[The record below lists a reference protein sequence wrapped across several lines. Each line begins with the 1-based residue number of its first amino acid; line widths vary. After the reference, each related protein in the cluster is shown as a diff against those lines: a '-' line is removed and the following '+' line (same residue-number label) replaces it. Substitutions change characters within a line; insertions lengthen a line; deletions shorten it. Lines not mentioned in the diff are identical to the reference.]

1 MIIKKLCDVMIH
13 DYIQLSFTSTIYYRI
28 NNSFSIESYFPA
40 SFHTGNSLPMDYDK
54 TGSCIEYPLIKQG
67 RQQ

>member
-1 MIIKKLCDVMIH
+1 MMIH

-28 NNSFSIESYFPA
+28 NNSFSTESLCRGNFPS